1 MLDAR
6 SDHLPPLLHLTDENV
21 ARMLGAI
28 PAPSIE
34 PDVLPP
40 ACAAMIVLPEGAI
53 FLWPSIVERE
63 VHW

>member
-1 MLDAR
+1 MLDAG
-6 SDHLPPLLHLTDENV
+6 SGHLPPLLHLTDEAV

-40 ACAAMIVLPEGAI
+40 ACAAMIVLSDGSLW
-53 FLWPSIVERE
+53 LWPSVGEG
-63 VHW
+63 